1 MHPRVEAWFATRGWQ
16 PFAFQR
22 EVWDAHLAGESG
34 LIHSA
39 TGTGKTLAAFL
50 GQVQEWLE
58 CNAEWCAE
66 NPPQPPFCKGGSDPD
81 SSVQNPPL
89 KKGGRGDFKTAAHSK
104 KPEPLTVLWITP
116 MRALAADTLMALQKP
131 VEALGLPWTVG
142 ARTGDTSSA
151 ERARQAK
158 RLPTVLVTTPESL
171 SLMLASATARE
182 SLANIRSVIVDEW
195 HELMG
200 TKRGVQTELALARLR
215 RWSPA
220 MRVWGVSATLG
231 NLDEAMNC
239 LLGVP
244 APDSAALHP
253 GYATS
258 TPSPRSQRQGSV
270 PAQAG
275 SLGEGQSHTR
285 GLIIHGETDKQIVID
300 TLMPP
305 EGERFPWAGHLGLV
319 MLGEVIA
326 AIEQS
331 KSTLVFTNTR
341 SQAELWYQGLLAAK
355 PEWAGEIALHHGSL
369 DLDVRRWVERGLK
382 DGSLKAVVATSSLD
396 LGVDFSPVERV
407 LQVGSLKG
415 VARLLQRAGR
425 SGHAPGQVSRVSCV
439 PSHAFEYIEAAA
451 ARVAAQAGKIELRPL
466 IPKPLDLLTQHLV
479 TLALGEGFRADDLF
493 AEVTSA
499 WSYRDLTR
507 EEWNWALDFVTKG
520 GAALSAYE
528 DYRKVVERDGLYRV
542 ENATI
547 ARRHRMNIGTIVSDA
562 SVAVVMGR
570 GIGGKKLGFVE
581 ESFAAR
587 LSAGDA
593 FIFAGRTLEFI
604 RMQDMTAYVKSVPP
618 SRPTVP
624 RWNGGRMPLS
634 SQLAESVREMLERH
648 LVGGVHEPEFAVV
661 EKLLKVQRLWSR
673 IPRRHELL
681 FEQARSRE
689 GYHLFCFPFEGRAV
703 HMALAALF
711 GYRIGRLRAVTFTF
725 SVNDYGFEL
734 MARDEINL
742 HGALRAGLLS
752 ADNLF
757 EDVVASLNA
766 AELSKRHFR
775 EIARVAGLVFQGYP
789 GAGKS
794 NKQLQASSGLIY
806 DVFARF
812 DKDNPLLGQTRNEVL
827 QRELEYSRLAEA
839 VSRFKGM
846 QVVVSKT
853 DRPSPFAFPL
863 MVERFF
869 EKVSSES
876 LADRVAK
883 MQLIYD
889 EVAEKGR

>member
-1 MHPRVEAWFATRGWQ
+1 MSPPLHPRIAQWFAERDWQ
-16 PFAFQR
+16 PFAFQLAVWSAYR
-22 EVWDAHLAGESG
+22 EGASG

-39 TGTGKTLAAFL
+39 TGTGKTLAAFM
-50 GQVQEWLE
+50 GPVMAWLE
-58 CNAEWCAE
+58 QNPPPPPFQKGGSECSATVE
-66 NPPQPPFCKGGSDPD
+66 NPPLQ
-81 SSVQNPPL
+81 
-89 KKGGRGDFKTAAHSK
+89 KGGRGDLKTASK
-104 KPEPLTVLWITP
+104 SAKSEPLTVLWITP
-116 MRALAADTLMALQKP
+116 MRALAADTLTALQKP
-131 VEALGLPWTVG
+131 VEALGLPWSVG

-171 SLMLASATARE
+171 SLMLASTTARE
-182 SLANIRSVIVDEW
+182 TLANIRSVVVDEW

-231 NLDEAMNC
+231 NLDEAMAC
-239 LLGVP
+239 LLGVG
-244 APDSAALHP
+244 AK
-253 GYATS
+253 
-258 TPSPRSQRQGSV
+258 QG
-270 PAQAG
+270 A
-275 SLGEGQSHTR
+275 
-285 GLIIHGETDKQIVID
+285 IIRGETDKQIVID

-331 KSTLVFTNTR
+331 NSTLVFTNTR

-355 PEWAGEIALHHGSL
+355 PEWAGDIALHHGSL
-369 DLDVRRWVERGLK
+369 DLDVRRWVEGGLK
-382 DGSLKAVVATSSLD
+382 SGTLKAVVATSSLD

-407 LQVGSLKG
+407 LQVGSPKG

-451 ARVAAQAGKIELRPL
+451 ARVAAQAGKIESRPL
-466 IPKPLDLLTQHLV
+466 IAKPLDLLTQHLV
-479 TLALGEGFRADDLF
+479 TLALGEGFRSDDLF
-493 AEVTSA
+493 DEVRSA

-520 GAALSAYE
+520 GAALCAYE

-587 LSAGDA
+587 LSPGDA

-604 RMQDMTAYVKSVPP
+604 RMQDMTAFVKAVAP

-689 GYHLFCFPFEGRAV
+689 GHHLFCFPFEGRAV
-703 HMALAALF
+703 HTALAALF
-711 GYRIGRLRAVTFTF
+711 GYRIGRLKASTFTF

-742 HGALRAGLLS
+742 HEALRAGLL
-752 ADNLF
+752 ATDHLF

-766 AELSKRHFR
+766 AELAKRHFR

-812 DKDNPLLGQTRNEVL
+812 DANNPLLGQTRNEVL
-827 QRELEYSRLAEA
+827 QRELEYSRLGAA
-839 VSRFKGM
+839 MQRFKGM
-846 QVVVSKT
+846 QVLISKT

-863 MVERFF
+863 MVERLY
-869 EKVSSES
+869 EKLSSET
-876 LADRVAK
+876 LADRVAR

-889 EVAEKGR
+889 EVAR

>member
-1 MHPRVEAWFATRGWQ
+1 MSPSLHPRVAQWFAERGWQ
-16 PFAFQR
+16 PFAFQLAVWAAYR
-22 EVWDAHLAGESG
+22 EGASG

-39 TGTGKTLAAFL
+39 TGTGKTLAACL
-50 GQVQEWLE
+50 GPVMAWL
-58 CNAEWCAE
+58 
-66 NPPQPPFCKGGSDPD
+66 
-81 SSVQNPPL
+81 
-89 KKGGRGDFKTAAHSK
+89 AAHPDAPLGSITTEK
-104 KPEPLTVLWITP
+104 KKQKPVAEPLTVLWITP
-116 MRALAADTLMALQKP
+116 MRALAADTLTALQKP
-131 VEALGLPWTVG
+131 IEALGLPWSVG

-182 SLANIRSVIVDEW
+182 TLANIRSVVVDEW

-215 RWSPA
+215 RWNPA

-231 NLDEAMNC
+231 NLDEAMAC
-239 LLGVP
+239 LLGVG
-244 APDSAALHP
+244 A
-253 GYATS
+253 
-258 TPSPRSQRQGSV
+258 QQGV
-270 PAQAG
+270 
-275 SLGEGQSHTR
+275 
-285 GLIIHGETDKQIVID
+285 IIHGETDKQIVID

-326 AIEQS
+326 AIEES

-355 PEWAGEIALHHGSL
+355 PEWAGDIALHHGSL
-369 DLDVRRWVERGLK
+369 DLDVRRWVEGGLK
-382 DGSLKAVVATSSLD
+382 SGSLKAVVATSSLD

-407 LQVGSLKG
+407 LQVGSPKG

-451 ARVAAQAGKIELRPL
+451 ARVAAQAGKIESRPL
-466 IPKPLDLLTQHLV
+466 IAKPLDLLTQHLV
-479 TLALGEGFRADDLF
+479 TLALGEGFRSHDLF
-493 AEVTSA
+493 DEVRSA
-499 WSYRDLTR
+499 WSYRDLAR

-528 DYRKVVERDGLYRV
+528 DYRKVVERDGVYRV

-587 LSAGDA
+587 LSPGDA

-604 RMQDMTAYVKSVPP
+604 RMQDMTAYVKSVAP

-634 SQLAESVREMLERH
+634 SQLAESVRELLERH
-648 LVGGVHEPEFAVV
+648 LVGGVTEPEFAVV

-703 HMALAALF
+703 HTALAALF
-711 GYRIGRLRAVTFTF
+711 GYRIGRLKATTFTF

-742 HGALRAGLLS
+742 HEALRAGLLS
-752 ADNLF
+752 TDHLF

-766 AELSKRHFR
+766 AELAKRHFR

-812 DKDNPLLGQTRNEVL
+812 DADNPLLGQTRNEVL
-827 QRELEYSRLAEA
+827 QRELEYSRLGAA
-839 VSRFKGM
+839 MQRFKGM
-846 QVVVSKT
+846 QVLISKT

-863 MVERFF
+863 MVERLY
-869 EKVSSES
+869 EKLSSET
-876 LADRVAK
+876 LADRVAR
-883 MQLIYD
+883 MQLVYD
-889 EVAEKGR
+889 EVAGR